1 MTGWAACEREMENGA
16 RWRGMPDAG
25 LWHRMAD
32 ARPLAQNNERA
43 TLGAEWQIASRW
55 RGVANGRPQTRCG
68 YAGALRL

>member
-1 MTGWAACEREMENGA
+1 MGGLRARNGEWRPLA
-16 RWRGMPDAG
+16 RNAGMGG